1 MSKTL
6 FIVTAVDTSETA
18 NGKAIVIDVCGTRE
32 EALNVIKND
41 MESYVDD
48 AAGMELVVDFD
59 KWSAHNKDYTYGSEW
74 NISEHDLEIKE
85 D

>member
-1 MSKTL
+1 MTKRL

-18 NGKAIVIDVCGTRE
+18 DGKAIVIDVCSTRE

>member
-1 MSKTL
+1 MTKKL
-6 FIVTAVDTSETA
+6 FIVTAADTSETA
-18 NGKAIVIDVCGTRE
+18 DGKAIVIDVCSTRE

-41 MESYVDD
+41 MESYVDN
-48 AAGMELVVDFD
+48 AAGMELIVDFD
-59 KWSAHNKDYTYGSEW
+59 KWSAHNKDYSYGSEW